1 MIGLEGSRPD
11 LTDYHEC
18 IQIIED
24 HVRQYTAEQLEEMN
38 SKIRQAG
45 VTCLKWEDFQK

>member
-24 HVRQYTAEQLEEMN
+24 HVRQYTAEQLEE
-38 SKIRQAG
+38 SLVRRLVGGEA
-45 VTCLKWEDFQK
+45 